1 MAPSV
6 GSAGPTAGRPPAMN
20 RQLTAREAALNT
32 ACRRRLADSPSTR
45 WLWALAC
52 GLPLLGIVPLW
63 IHARSR
69 RTILPGLYGLTA
81 LASSS
86 FAVIT
91 LFGAI
96 SPPAGGLQSP
106 QQTPGSSRGASLL
119 LLLTAAAAF
128 SGGHRLGQERAARQA
143 EDWLRLDN

>member
-1 MAPSV
+1 M
-6 GSAGPTAGRPPAMN
+6 GN
-20 RQLTAREAALNT
+20 RQETLNS

-69 RTILPGLYGLTA
+69 RTLLPGLYGLTA

-91 LFGAI
+91 IFGTL
-96 SPPAGGLQSP
+96 SPPPGALQSP
-106 QQTPGSSRGASLL
+106 QQTPGASRGSSLL
-119 LLLTAAAAF
+119 LLLTTAAAF

>member
-1 MAPSV
+1 
-6 GSAGPTAGRPPAMN
+6 MN
-20 RQLTAREAALNT
+20 RELTVREEALNT

-45 WLWALAC
+45 WLWALASC
-52 GLPLLGIVPLW
+52 LPLLGIVPLW

-69 RTILPGLYGLTA
+69 RTLLPGLYGLTA

-106 QQTPGSSRGASLL
+106 QQTPTPRSSRGASLM

-143 EDWLRLDN
+143 EDWLRLDE

>member
-1 MAPSV
+1 
-6 GSAGPTAGRPPAMN
+6 MN
-20 RQLTAREAALNT
+20 RELTVREEALNT
-32 ACRRRLADSPSTR
+32 ACRLRLADSPSTR
-45 WLWALAC
+45 WLWALAS

-69 RTILPGLYGLTA
+69 RTLLPGLYGLTA

-91 LFGAI
+91 LFGTI

-106 QQTPGSSRGASLL
+106 QQTHRSNRGASLL
-119 LLLTAAAAF
+119 LLMTAAAAF

-143 EDWLRLDN
+143 DDWLRLDN

>member
-1 MAPSV
+1 
-6 GSAGPTAGRPPAMN
+6 MN
-20 RQLTAREAALNT
+20 RQLTVREEALNT
-32 ACRRRLADSPSTR
+32 ACRRRLADSPSSR

-69 RTILPGLYGLTA
+69 RTMLPGLYGLTA

-86 FAVIT
+86 FAVIS

-106 QQTPGSSRGASLL
+106 QQTPGPSRGPSLL
-119 LLLTAAAAF
+119 LLLTAAAAAV

>member
-1 MAPSV
+1 MATRH
-6 GSAGPTAGRPPAMN
+6 GDLNSAC
-20 RQLTAREAALNT
+20 L
-32 ACRRRLADSPSTR
+32 RRLADSPSTR

-69 RTILPGLYGLTA
+69 RTLLPGLYGLTA
-81 LASSS
+81 LASCT

-91 LFGAI
+91 IFGTI
-96 SPPAGGLQSP
+96 SPPAGGVGSP
-106 QQTPGSSRGASLL
+106 QQPSGPSRGTSLL
-119 LLLTAAAAF
+119 LLLTAMAAF

-143 EDWLRLDN
+143 ADWLRLDD

>member
-1 MAPSV
+1 
-6 GSAGPTAGRPPAMN
+6 MN
-20 RQLTAREAALNT
+20 HQLTVREEALNT
-32 ACRRRLADSPSTR
+32 ACRRRLADSPSSR

-69 RTILPGLYGLTA
+69 RTMLPGLYGLTA

-91 LFGAI
+91 MFGAI

-106 QQTPGSSRGASLL
+106 QQTPGPSRGPSLL
-119 LLLTAAAAF
+119 LMLTAMAAF

>member
-1 MAPSV
+1 
-6 GSAGPTAGRPPAMN
+6 MN
-20 RQLTAREAALNT
+20 HQQTVREEALNT
-32 ACRRRLADSPSTR
+32 ACRRRLADSPSSR

-69 RTILPGLYGLTA
+69 RTMLPGLYGLTA

-91 LFGAI
+91 MFGAI
-96 SPPAGGLQSP
+96 SPPASGLQSP
-106 QQTPGSSRGASLL
+106 QQTPGPSRGSSLL
-119 LLLTAAAAF
+119 LMLTAMAAVI
-128 SGGHRLGQERAARQA
+128 GGPRLGQERAARQA
-143 EDWLRLDN
+143 EDWLRLDS

>member
-1 MAPSV
+1 M
-6 GSAGPTAGRPPAMN
+6 GTRHGD
-20 RQLTAREAALNT
+20 LNS

-69 RTILPGLYGLTA
+69 RTLLPGLYGLTA
-81 LASSS
+81 LASCT

-91 LFGAI
+91 IFGTI
-96 SPPAGGLQSP
+96 SPPAGGVGSP
-106 QQTPGSSRGASLL
+106 QQPSGPSRGTSLL
-119 LLLTAAAAF
+119 LLLTAMAAF

-143 EDWLRLDN
+143 ADWLRLDD

>member
-1 MAPSV
+1 
-6 GSAGPTAGRPPAMN
+6 MN

-52 GLPLLGIVPLW
+52 GLPLLGILPLW

-69 RTILPGLYGLTA
+69 RTLLPGLYGLTA

-96 SPPAGGLQSP
+96 SPPAGGFQSP

-143 EDWLRLDN
+143 EDWLRLDD

>member
-1 MAPSV
+1 M
-6 GSAGPTAGRPPAMN
+6 GK
-20 RQLTAREAALNT
+20 REDTQNS

-52 GLPLLGIVPLW
+52 GVPLLGIVPLW

-69 RTILPGLYGLTA
+69 RTLLPGLYGLTA

-119 LLLTAAAAF
+119 LWLTAAAAF

-143 EDWLRLDN
+143 QDWLRLDN

>member
-1 MAPSV
+1 
-6 GSAGPTAGRPPAMN
+6 MN
-20 RQLTAREAALNT
+20 HQLTVREEALNT
-32 ACRRRLADSPSTR
+32 ACRRRLADSPSSR

-69 RTILPGLYGLTA
+69 RTMLPGLYGLTA

-91 LFGAI
+91 MFGAI

-106 QQTPGSSRGASLL
+106 QQTPGPSREPSLL

-143 EDWLRLDN
+143 ADWLSLDE

>member
-1 MAPSV
+1 
-6 GSAGPTAGRPPAMN
+6 MN
-20 RQLTAREAALNT
+20 HQQTVREEALNT
-32 ACRRRLADSPSTR
+32 ACRRRLADSPSSR

-69 RTILPGLYGLTA
+69 RTMLPGLYGLTA

-86 FAVIT
+86 FAVIS

-106 QQTPGSSRGASLL
+106 QQTPGPSRGPSLL

>member
-1 MAPSV
+1 
-6 GSAGPTAGRPPAMN
+6 MN
-20 RQLTAREAALNT
+20 HQLTVREEALNT
-32 ACRRRLADSPSTR
+32 ACRRRLADSPSSR

-69 RTILPGLYGLTA
+69 RTMLPGLYGLAA

-91 LFGAI
+91 MFGAI

-106 QQTPGSSRGASLL
+106 QQTPGPSRGPSLL
-119 LLLTAAAAF
+119 LMLTAMAAF

-143 EDWLRLDN
+143 ADWLSLDE